1 MRVKKWHSITAG
13 MLTIAISAS
22 LAGCAAGSTENQA
35 AQGPGAEVTQVRP
48 IGQTNQTNQTNP
60 ASQINPT
67 SQTNQTSEA
76 PAEMAE
82 PAEAEVTVESCTTEE
97 SIAYDTTETS
107 MAYNAAAQPF
117 PGDAAAGTIQA
128 AKASEGM
135 AYGDYD
141 EGIPFT
147 GGPGFTE
154 FNTESY
160 DYIAENG
167 FNLVSASP
175 FSTFAADVDT
185 ASYANFRR
193 QILNGGGHVIPDS
206 IRVEEMVNYFHYDY
220 PQPEGDEPFSV
231 TAEIAPCPW
240 NDETQLMMIGLQAPE
255 LDTQE
260 LPDSNL
266 VFLIDVSGSM
276 DSPNKLPLVQRSF
289 MTLTENLRPY
299 DTVTL
304 ITYSS
309 GERVVL
315 DGVRASEKQE
325 ILSSLEMLQA
335 SGSTNG
341 EKALQTAYELAQK
354 HFIRGGN
361 NRIIIA
367 TDGDFNV
374 GVTDRGDLV
383 RMIKDH
389 AKEGISLSVLG
400 YGMGNYKDDML
411 EDLSNYGRGN
421 YAYIDSIDEARR
433 VLVNEAGGTLFSVA
447 KDVKLQVE
455 FNPERVSGYRL
466 IGYENRVMAAE
477 DFDNDEKEGGEIG
490 AGHQVTALYEIIP
503 AGSEAELPEVPSRYG
518 KKTTGSNDTRKAGED
533 TAEALSAASDDYAG
547 ELCVVNIRYK
557 DPDEDRSTR
566 LEYPVSTDC
575 IRRKMSPNMNWAA
588 GVAQISMLLRESDY
602 AGTTNVQDVIDR
614 MKQDESLLKDD
625 FRYEFIWLVQHCA
638 DL

>member
-1 MRVKKWHSITAG
+1 MKNRKWHQITAG
-13 MLTIAISAS
+13 MLTVAISAS
-22 LAGCAAGSTENQA
+22 LAGCAAYNTGTSGTLTSPVNAEPTAESPADTAPEA
-35 AQGPGAEVTQVRP
+35 AESPAVEVTQLKP
-48 IGQTNQTNQTNP
+48 AGQT
-60 ASQINPT
+60 A
-67 SQTNQTSEA
+67 EA
-76 PAEMAE
+76 PAEMAAESPAEMAAMTE
-82 PAEAEVTVESCTTEE
+82 PAETEAYVDTYEAEEA
-97 SIAYDTTETS
+97 IAY
-107 MAYNAAAQPF
+107 NGAAQPW
-117 PGDAAAGTIQA
+117 PGDPGAARAAG
-128 AKASEGM
+128 KGMGYEGM
-135 AYGDYD
+135 PAPAGS
-141 EGIPFT
+141 GI
-147 GGPGFTE
+147 TE

-455 FNPERVSGYRL
+455 FNPEHVRGYRL

-533 TAEALSAASDDYAG
+533 AAAALSAASDDYAG

-575 IRRKMSPNMNWAA
+575 ICRKMSPNMNWAA